1 MIVTKYYK
9 LTDNLI
15 LQASALTKTIVMYLI
30 DLNVN
35 DVVKNVFSDDFNKT
49 MLLAIQNGFFTEMDI
64 KNYLELCVK
73 IQNDFFD
80 YLK

>member
-15 LQASALTKTIVMYLI
+15 LQACGLIKTIVMYLI
-30 DLNVN
+30 DLNTN
-35 DVVKNVFSDDFNKT
+35 DVVKNVFSDDFNDA
-49 MLLAIQNGFFTEMDI
+49 MQLAIKNGFFTEMD
-64 KNYLELCVK
+64 NESYLELYEK
-73 IQNDFFD
+73 LIPDFIE

>member
-1 MIVTKYYK
+1 MKTKYYK

-15 LQASALTKTIVMYLI
+15 LQVSALNKTIVMYLV

-35 DVVKNVFSDDFNKT
+35 DVVKNVFSNDFSGT
-49 MLLAIQNGFFTEMDI
+49 LQSAIKDGFFTEMD
-64 KNYLELCVK
+64 NESYLELYDE
-73 IQNDFFD
+73 IRTDFIE

>member
-15 LQASALTKTIVMYLI
+15 LQANALTKTIVMYLI

-35 DVVKNVFSDDFNKT
+35 NVVKTVFSDNFKET
-49 MLLAIQNGFFTEMDI
+49 MLLAIKNGFFTEMDN
-64 KNYLELCVK
+64 KNYLELYDK
-73 IQNDFFD
+73 IRNDFFD

>member
-15 LQASALTKTIVMYLI
+15 LQACGLIKTIVMYLI
-30 DLNVN
+30 DLNTN
-35 DVVKNVFSDDFNKT
+35 DVVKTDFSDDFNDT
-49 MLLAIQNGFFTEMDI
+49 MQLAIKNGFFTEMD
-64 KNYLELCVK
+64 NESYLELYDK
-73 IQNDFFD
+73 IITDFIE

>member
-35 DVVKNVFSDDFNKT
+35 EVVKTVFSDDFFDT
-49 MLLAIQNGFFTEMDI
+49 MQLAIKNGFFTEMDI
-64 KNYLELCVK
+64 ENYLELYDK
-73 IQNDFFD
+73 IRTDFI
-80 YLK
+80 

>member
-15 LQASALTKTIVMYLI
+15 LQASGLIKTIVMYLI

-35 DVVKNVFSDDFNKT
+35 EVVKTVFSDDFNET
-49 MLLAIQNGFFTEMDI
+49 LHLAIENGFFTEMDY
-64 KNYLELCVK
+64 KNYLEFYDK
-73 IQNDFFD
+73 IRTDFIE

>member
-15 LQASALTKTIVMYLI
+15 LQVSALTKTIVMYLI
-30 DLNVN
+30 DLNTN
-35 DVVKNVFSDDFNKT
+35 DVVKTVFSDDFNDT
-49 MLLAIQNGFFTEMDI
+49 MQLAIKNSFFTEMDNE
-64 KNYLELCVK
+64 NYLELYDK
-73 IQNDFFD
+73 IRTDFIE

>member
-15 LQASALTKTIVMYLI
+15 LQACGLIKTIVMYLI
-30 DLNVN
+30 DLNTN
-35 DVVKNVFSDDFNKT
+35 DVVKTVFSDDFNET
-49 MLLAIQNGFFTEMDI
+49 LHLAIENGFFTEMGY
-64 KNYLELCVK
+64 KNYLKLYDK
-73 IQNDFFD
+73 IRTDFIE

>member
-15 LQASALTKTIVMYLI
+15 LQACGLIKTIVMYLI
-30 DLNVN
+30 DLNTN
-35 DVVKNVFSDDFNKT
+35 DVVKTVFSDDFNET
-49 MLLAIQNGFFTEMDI
+49 LHLAIENGFFTEMD
-64 KNYLELCVK
+64 NESYLELYEK
-73 IQNDFFD
+73 LIPDFIE

>member
-30 DLNVN
+30 DLNIN
-35 DVVKNVFSDDFNKT
+35 DVVKNVFSDDFHDT
-49 MLLAIQNGFFTEMDI
+49 MQLAIKNGFFTEMDN
-64 KNYLELCVK
+64 KNYLEFYDK
-73 IQNDFFD
+73 IINDFNE

>member
-15 LQASALTKTIVMYLI
+15 LQASGLIKTIVMYLI

-35 DVVKNVFSDDFNKT
+35 EVVKTVFSDDFSDT
-49 MLLAIQNGFFTEMDI
+49 MQLAIQNRFFTEMDN
-64 KNYLELCVK
+64 KNYLELYDK
-73 IQNDFFD
+73 IRTDFIEC
-80 YLK
+80 LK

>member
-15 LQASALTKTIVMYLI
+15 LQVSALTKTIVMYLI

-35 DVVKNVFSDDFNKT
+35 DVIKNVFSDDFDDT
-49 MLLAIQNGFFTEMDI
+49 MHMAIKNGFFTEMDN
-64 KNYLELCVK
+64 KNYLEFCDNILT
-73 IQNDFFD
+73 DFIE

>member
-15 LQASALTKTIVMYLI
+15 LQACGLIKTIVMYLI
-30 DLNVN
+30 DLNTN
-35 DVVKNVFSDDFNKT
+35 DVVKTVFSDDFNDT
-49 MLLAIQNGFFTEMDI
+49 MQLAIKNDFFTEMDN
-64 KNYLELCVK
+64 KNYLELYDK
-73 IQNDFFD
+73 IRTDFIE

>member
-15 LQASALTKTIVMYLI
+15 LQASGLIKTIVMYLI

-35 DVVKNVFSDDFNKT
+35 EVVKTVFSDDFNET
-49 MLLAIQNGFFTEMDI
+49 IHLAIENGFFIEMDY
-64 KNYLELCVK
+64 KNYLELYDK
-73 IQNDFFD
+73 IRTDFIE

>member
-15 LQASALTKTIVMYLI
+15 LQASGLIKTIVMYLI

-35 DVVKNVFSDDFNKT
+35 EVVKTVFSDDFNET
-49 MLLAIQNGFFTEMDI
+49 LHLAIENGFFTEMDY
-64 KNYLELCVK
+64 KNYLEFYDK
-73 IQNDFFD
+73 IRSDFIE

>member
-15 LQASALTKTIVMYLI
+15 LQASGLIKTIVMYLI
-30 DLNVN
+30 DLNTN
-35 DVVKNVFSDDFNKT
+35 DVVKTVFSEDFNET
-49 MLLAIQNGFFTEMDI
+49 LHLAIENGFFTEMGY
-64 KNYLELCVK
+64 KNYLELYEK
-73 IQNDFFD
+73 IRTDFIE

>member
-1 MIVTKYYK
+1 MTVTKYYK

-15 LQASALTKTIVMYLI
+15 LQVSALTKTIVMYLI

-35 DVVKNVFSDDFNKT
+35 EVVKNVFSDDFKDT
-49 MLLAIQNGFFTEMDI
+49 MQLAMKNGFFIGMDY
-64 KNYLELCVK
+64 KNYLEFHDNILT
-73 IQNDFFD
+73 DFIE